1 MLRSVGRLSEIFTRR
16 TLDRAVV
23 CHTEIIYL
31 FLTKFKRINI
41 YRTGTRM
48 YKPIVLTIL
57 AEIRVD
63 SPDI

>member
-1 MLRSVGRLSEIFTRR
+1 MLRSVGRLSEMFTRR
-16 TLDRAVV
+16 TLGRAVV

-48 YKPIVLTIL
+48 YKPICFDNLS
-57 AEIRVD
+57 R
-63 SPDI
+63 SKGRFS